1 MDDIEYKVIK
11 PDSSLSDFVESFWM
25 IANLSEE
32 SKEIIVLPNATIDVS
47 LSSSLSDPFHIML
60 MGLESEAGQTFLKP
74 KMIIF
79 AISFKLLAME
89 YLLKTS
95 IADLV
100 NEARRLPIDFWG
112 FNPKDLN
119 DFDRFYNKAS
129 NKIKELIKEKIDKRK
144 QQLFAL
150 IYASKGALTVKEL
163 SEKVYWSSRQIN
175 RYFNQQFGISLKLYC
190 NLLRFSASFEQLI
203 AGRLFPEQNYTDQA
217 HFIREIKKFSGVAP
231 GELSKNKNDRFIQL
245 SALKKK

>member
-1 MDDIEYKVIK
+1 MDDIEYKIIK

-32 SKEIIVLPNATIDVS
+32 SKEIVVLPNATIDIS
-47 LSSSLSDPFHIML
+47 LSRSLSDPFHIML
-60 MGLESEAGQTFLKP
+60 MGLENEAGQTSLNP
-74 KMIIF
+74 KMVIF
-79 AISFKLLAME
+79 AVSFKLLAIE

-100 NEARRLPIDFWG
+100 NEGRQLSNDFWG
-112 FNPKDLN
+112 FSEADLN
-119 DFDRFYNKAS
+119 DFDSFYLKAS
-129 NKIKELIKEKIDKRK
+129 NKIKELIKDKIDERKRK
-144 QQLFAL
+144 LFDL
-150 IYASKGALTVKEL
+150 IYSSNGALTVKEL
-163 SEKVYWSSRQIN
+163 SEKVYWNSRQIN

-190 NLLRFSASFEQLI
+190 TLLRFSASFNQLND
-203 AGRLFPEQNYTDQA
+203 GRLFPEQNYTDQA

>member
-1 MDDIEYKVIK
+1 MDDIEYKIIK

-25 IANLSEE
+25 IVNHSEE
-32 SKEIIVLPNATIDVS
+32 SKEIVVLPNATIDIS
-47 LSSSLSDPFHIML
+47 LSRSLSEPFHIML
-60 MGLESEAGQTFLKP
+60 MGLENEAGQTSLNP
-74 KMIIF
+74 KMVIF
-79 AISFKLLAME
+79 AISFKLLAIE

-100 NEARRLPIDFWG
+100 NEGRPLLPDFWG
-112 FNPKDLN
+112 FSQDDLN
-119 DFDRFYNKAS
+119 DFDSFHFKAS
-129 NKIKELIKEKIDKRK
+129 NKIKELIKGKIDERKRK
-144 QQLFAL
+144 LFEL
-150 IYASKGALTVKEL
+150 IYSSNGALTVKEL

-190 NLLRFSASFEQLI
+190 NLLRFSASFNQLND
-203 AGRLFPEQNYTDQA
+203 GRLFPEQNYTDQA

-245 SALKKK
+245 AALKKQ